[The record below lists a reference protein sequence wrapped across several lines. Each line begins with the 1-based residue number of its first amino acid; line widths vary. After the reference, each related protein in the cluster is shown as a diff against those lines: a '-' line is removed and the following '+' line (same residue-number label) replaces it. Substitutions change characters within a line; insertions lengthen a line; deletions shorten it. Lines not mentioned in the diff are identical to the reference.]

1 MNTANNGGSAG
12 HQTESKVKDTDSMVL
27 TERQGGV
34 FVITINRPESRN
46 AVDYACAEQMAR
58 AFDELDADP
67 ELRIGVLTGAGKG
80 FSAGMDL
87 KAFAATR
94 IRPRI
99 GDRGF
104 AGMAEKPPAKP
115 LIAAVEGFAL
125 AGGFEMMLACD
136 MVVASREAKFGVP
149 EVKRGL
155 VPGSGGMVRLP
166 RRLPYPIAMEMVLTG
181 DPFTAERAYQYGLVN
196 QLTEPGGALEAA
208 LALAAR
214 ISENGPLA
222 VRAAKHIINTALD
235 WPQSEMF
242 ARQAPMMQHIF
253 ESEDAREGSLAF
265 AEKRKPNWQGK

>member
-1 MNTANNGGSAG
+1 MSQADI
-12 HQTESKVKDTDSMVL
+12 QDSHHGADGQMVY
-27 TERQGGV
+27 TQRKGGV
-34 FVITINRPESRN
+34 LVITINRPEVRN
-46 AVDYACAEQMAR
+46 AVNYECAVQMAGV
-58 AFDELDADP
+58 FDELDADP
-67 ELRIGVLTGAGKG
+67 ELRIGILTGAGKG

-87 KAFAATR
+87 KAFAETR
-94 IRPRI
+94 KRPRI
-99 GDRGF
+99 GDRGL
-104 AGMAEKPPAKP
+104 AGFAEKPPAKP

-149 EVKRGL
+149 ETKRGL

-166 RRLPYPIAMEMVLTG
+166 RRVPYPIAVEMVLTG
-181 DPFTAERAYQYGLVN
+181 DPITAERAYQFGLVN

-222 VRAAKHIINTALD
+222 VRTAKHIMNEALD
-235 WPQSEMF
+235 WPTSEMF

>member
-1 MNTANNGGSAG
+1 MSTADMNGDKSNTMQEMV
-12 HQTESKVKDTDSMVL
+12 HTEKRD
-27 TERQGGV
+27 GV
-34 FVITINRPESRN
+34 FVITINRPEVRN
-46 AVDYACAEQMAR
+46 AVNYDCAVQMAR

-67 ELRIGVLTGAGKG
+67 ELRIGILTGTGKG

-87 KAFAATR
+87 KAFAQTR
-94 IRPRI
+94 QRPRI
-99 GDRGF
+99 DDRGL
-104 AGMAEKPPAKP
+104 AGFAEKPPTKP

-136 MVVASREAKFGVP
+136 MVVAARDAKFGVP
-149 EVKRGL
+149 ETKRGL

-166 RRLPYPIAMEMVLTG
+166 RRVPYPIAMEMVLTG
-181 DPFTAERAYQYGLVN
+181 DPITAERAYQFGLVN
-196 QLTEPGGALEAA
+196 ELTEPGGALEGA

-222 VRAAKHIINTALD
+222 VRTAKHIMNAALD

-253 ESEDAREGSLAF
+253 ESEDAREGSWLLQKSASPIGR
-265 AEKRKPNWQGK
+265 ANKV